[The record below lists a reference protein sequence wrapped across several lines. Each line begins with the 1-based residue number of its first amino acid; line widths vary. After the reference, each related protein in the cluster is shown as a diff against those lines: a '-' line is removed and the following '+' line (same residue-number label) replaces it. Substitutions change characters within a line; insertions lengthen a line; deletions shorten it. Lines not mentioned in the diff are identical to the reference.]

1 MLFLID
7 TNNHM
12 NSIKLKD
19 YMVEIVTDFCDA
31 ILVDSEHLDSAGTFN
46 TNQLCYII
54 HIFEDTYDSRFLI

>member
-1 MLFLID
+1 MSYDILQKVMKLVALTETVSEFYVDTMLSGSYAFLID

-31 ILVDSEHLDSAGTFN
+31 IST
-46 TNQLCYII
+46 I
-54 HIFEDTYDSRFLI
+54 